1 MTLLLRLQKQERFFL
16 IKSSGEKNEILPNVF
31 SVSSVCIVVRVVRR
45 VVVVVVV
52 SIVSIGIVSI
62 VSWEAGRRLLS
73 MESQVN
79 LNLSIF
85 QLYLKI

>member
-1 MTLLLRLQKQERFFL
+1 MSKGLGKL
-16 IKSSGEKNEILPNVF
+16 NNILPNVF
-31 SVSSVCIVVRVVRR
+31 SVSRVCIVVRVVRR

-62 VSWEAGRRLLS
+62 VSGEAGRRLLS

-85 QLYLKI
+85 QFYLKI